1 MKRRTVCLN
10 AMVFLTVS
18 GGAQV
23 ASAHLPIFDDGTAVD
38 AEHALVISDIPR
50 SSRPPV

>member
-10 AMVFLTVS
+10 AVVFLAVS

-23 ASAHLPIFDDGTAVD
+23 ASAHLPIVGTLFGVRFISRRRA
-38 AEHALVISDIPR
+38 ASSSSEHLT
-50 SSRPPV
+50 